1 MQNQY
6 YWNLEDPVTEVIAH
20 HGILGQKWGIR
31 RYQDKSGRL
40 TAEGRNRLKYVYLKS
55 VAKAKTALG
64 LTRKK
69 TKAETEDELKND
81 VKRKNS
87 KQLAEIENNIFKDD
101 KDYLKFKKSMDDW
114 NKYYQDSYFT
124 SNPKSD
130 AKRDKAENDVHEKLD
145 KSINEVHSL
154 LIKEM
159 NNKKLSEYD
168 LFNKSV
174 QVANDM
180 VMEMVDKYD
189 KDYSYRK
196 AKARWTDSAKSKEYK
211 KDLNDTGGEEYARKL
226 ARTSG
231 LDQGDNWKMYRDAL
245 AGDERAQAI
254 VEEWERNKR

>member
-1 MQNQY
+1 MKNDY
-6 YWNLEDPVTEVIAH
+6 YWSLEDPVTDSISH
-20 HGILGQKWGIR
+20 HGILGQKWGVR
-31 RYQDKSGRL
+31 RFQDKSGRL
-40 TAEGRNRLKYVYLKS
+40 TAEGRNHLKYVYLKS

-101 KDYLKFKKSMDDW
+101 KDYLKFKKAMEDW
-114 NKYYQDSYFT
+114 NKYYQDPYST

-130 AKRDKAENDVHEKLD
+130 AKRDKADKAENDVYEKLD

-159 NNKKLSEYD
+159 GDKKLSEYD
-168 LFNKSV
+168 LSNKSL

-180 VMEMVDKYD
+180 VMEMVGKYD

-196 AKARWTDSAKSKEYK
+196 AYDEVLKDDKKSGGYLTDHMNEKGWEANKEFFEELVKDRARELQSKY
-211 KDLNDTGGEEYARKL
+211 Y
-226 ARTSG
+226 
-231 LDQGDNWKMYRDAL
+231 
-245 AGDERAQAI
+245 
-254 VEEWERNKR
+254 